1 MNAACAYRDVRRAS
15 LAEGATPYQLTLMLF
30 DGAIARIETARDLT
44 APEETEVRRRALDRA
59 LAIVHELQGAL
70 RDPETNELSSRLF
83 MLYAYIGERLLEGT
97 RSRDSAPLDEAAM
110 LLGTVR
116 EGWMDIDPG
125 AVAA

>member
-30 DGAIARIETARDLT
+30 DGAISRIETAGELAGPGQVD
-44 APEETEVRRRALDRA
+44 ARRRVIDRA

-70 RDPETNELSSRLF
+70 QEPDSNELSGRLF
-83 MLYAYIGERLLEGT
+83 MLYAYIGERLLEAGRT
-97 RSRDSAPLDEAAM
+97 RDRAPLDEAAT
-110 LLGTVR
+110 LLGMVR
-116 EGWMDIDPG
+116 EGWLDIDPV